1 MNMCLCRNTKLV
13 EQVMAIEI
21 FHSNSMVIL
30 ILILRS
36 YCSDDIIMNF
46 NKPVYDVNQNSL
58 TRTGRFQEGPA
69 TFHHIMMQEQ
79 GDQQLC
85 KAQEAQRVERAVL
98 LEAVQGLEIELSVC
112 QQRQKDLQ
120 DTFSTAQSHWRAQE
134 ERLHH
139 EVFSL
144 TCLLGDH
151 RQMTDSLI
159 ETVKTEQKKAA
170 NQFAERST
178 ENPGKQDEMVAD
190 AAEGKGYNQSRPR
203 LQRTMKLHSDLHQA
217 LEGLQL
223 QTLASPSPSL
233 DPMSSYQVS
242 VQQLQEELQREKDQ
256 VSRLVERLE
265 RAEQKSE
272 ELRQQQEQDAKESWN
287 TVHQEMETN
296 QEMGGMVERMR
307 GKVQE
312 VSAILRRKISWGGWA
327 GMKDE
332 EEEEEEGKPANALNS
347 ECVNQ
352 CQTMHP
358 DPQMLEQAQRNPEL
372 EPEKGA
378 QDQHSCL
385 ETLLWRWQKT
395 LGGQRDIVKRLKAD
409 MKRETESMQVMAA
422 GLLNNRQHSLDTCQV
437 QALEEHLEIWRRR
450 QREMKMQLSEMQ
462 TQFDMERNRSAEFL
476 KENDKLS
483 RLLCTVE
490 SSVADLQPL
499 LTYHQVLVEDAMK
512 DNSIQHGRHWSK
524 M

>member
-1 MNMCLCRNTKLV
+1 MC
-13 EQVMAIEI
+13 
-21 FHSNSMVIL
+21 
-30 ILILRS
+30 
-36 YCSDDIIMNF
+36 
-46 NKPVYDVNQNSL
+46 
-58 TRTGRFQEGPA
+58 
-69 TFHHIMMQEQ
+69 
-79 GDQQLC
+79 
-85 KAQEAQRVERAVL
+85 
-98 LEAVQGLEIELSVC
+98 VC
-112 QQRQKDLQ
+112 VV
-120 DTFSTAQSHWRAQE
+120 S
-134 ERLHH
+134 
-139 EVFSL
+139 SL

-170 NQFAERST
+170 NQFAEWST

-190 AAEGKGYNQSRPR
+190 AAEGMGYNQSRPR
-203 LQRTMKLHSDLHQA
+203 LQRTVKLHSDLHQA

-223 QTLASPSPSL
+223 QTPASPSPLL
-233 DPMSSYQVS
+233 DPTSSYQVS

-312 VSAILRRKISWGGWA
+312 FSTILRSKISWGGWA

-332 EEEEEEGKPANALNS
+332 EEEEEKRKPANALNS

-352 CQTMHP
+352 CQAMHP
-358 DPQMLEQAQRNPEL
+358 DPQILKQAQRNPAL

-409 MKRETESMQVMAA
+409 MKRETVSMQVMAA

-462 TQFDMERNRSAEFL
+462 AQFDVERNRSAEFL

-499 LTYHQVLVEDAMK
+499 LTYHQVLIEDAMK
-512 DNSIQHGRHWSK
+512 DNSIQHGRHRSK

>member
-1 MNMCLCRNTKLV
+1 MT
-13 EQVMAIEI
+13 
-21 FHSNSMVIL
+21 
-30 ILILRS
+30 
-36 YCSDDIIMNF
+36 
-46 NKPVYDVNQNSL
+46 
-58 TRTGRFQEGPA
+58 
-69 TFHHIMMQEQ
+69 QEQ

-85 KAQEAQRVERAVL
+85 KVQEAQRVERAVL
-98 LEAVQGLEIELSVC
+98 LEAVQGLAIELSVC

-134 ERLHH
+134 EQLNH
-139 EVFSL
+139 EEQ
-144 TCLLGDH
+144 

-170 NQFAERST
+170 NQFAER
-178 ENPGKQDEMVAD
+178 
-190 AAEGKGYNQSRPR
+190 KGYTQSRPR
-203 LQRTMKLHSDLHQA
+203 LRRTMKLHSDLHQA
-217 LEGLQL
+217 LEGLQQ
-223 QTLASPSPSL
+223 QTPASPSPSPSL

-272 ELRQQQEQDAKESWN
+272 ELRLEQEQDTQESWD

-296 QEMGGMVERMR
+296 QEMGGLVERMR
-307 GKVQE
+307 EKVQE

-327 GMKDE
+327 GKKDEVE
-332 EEEEEEGKPANALNS
+332 EEEEEVGKPANALNS
-347 ECVNQ
+347 ECINQ
-352 CQTMHP
+352 CQAMHP
-358 DPQMLEQAQRNPEL
+358 DPQMLEQAQGNPDL

-385 ETLLWRWQKT
+385 ETLLWRWQRT
-395 LGGQRDIVKRLKAD
+395 LGGQWDIVKRLKAD
-409 MKRETESMQVMAA
+409 MKRETESMQVLAA
-422 GLLNNRQHSLDTCQV
+422 GLLDNRQNSLDTCQV

-462 TQFDMERNRSAEFL
+462 AQFDVERNRSAEFL

-483 RLLCTVE
+483 RLLRTVE

-499 LTYHQVLVEDAMK
+499 PTYHQVLVEDAMK
-512 DNSIQHGRHWSK
+512 DNSIQHGRHRSK

>member
-1 MNMCLCRNTKLV
+1 MWC
-13 EQVMAIEI
+13 
-21 FHSNSMVIL
+21 
-30 ILILRS
+30 
-36 YCSDDIIMNF
+36 
-46 NKPVYDVNQNSL
+46 
-58 TRTGRFQEGPA
+58 
-69 TFHHIMMQEQ
+69 
-79 GDQQLC
+79 
-85 KAQEAQRVERAVL
+85 
-98 LEAVQGLEIELSVC
+98 VC
-112 QQRQKDLQ
+112 VCVV
-120 DTFSTAQSHWRAQE
+120 S
-134 ERLHH
+134 
-139 EVFSL
+139 SL

-170 NQFAERST
+170 NQFAERT
-178 ENPGKQDEMVAD
+178 EKPGKQDEMVAD
-190 AAEGKGYNQSRPR
+190 AAEGMGYNQSRPR

-223 QTLASPSPSL
+223 QTTASPSPLL

-242 VQQLQEELQREKDQ
+242 VQQLQEELQREKNL

-312 VSAILRRKISWGGWA
+312 FSTILRRKISWGGWA

-332 EEEEEEGKPANALNS
+332 EEEEEERKPANALNS

-352 CQTMHP
+352 CQAIHP
-358 DPQMLEQAQRNPEL
+358 DPHVLKQAQRNPEL

-385 ETLLWRWQKT
+385 ETSLWRWQKT

-462 TQFDMERNRSAEFL
+462 AQFDVERNRSAGFL

-512 DNSIQHGRHWSK
+512 DNSIQHGRHRSK